1 MIAAPALEA
10 DGKRARFA
18 AVRELLAAKGLL
30 APSWPTPEADAG
42 PVVEPDALPTGLPA
56 LDRLLPGG
64 FPRRAVSEVLGPV
77 ACGKTTLVAHAVAAV
92 TRARRLA
99 AWIDPR
105 GEAYPPAFARAGVEL
120 SRLLWVRP
128 HGVRP
133 GSTNARD
140 ALWAAEVLLQSAAF
154 EVVVLDASGLTFEPH
169 GGRDERGGAGPKER
183 ATARMA
189 LERRAVVLRTA
200 AETAGVALVVLGE
213 RGLPA
218 PGAPPALTLEVEMR
232 APQPPPQS
240 QSHAHACAHV
250 RVARSRWGGAG
261 REACV
266 ELGEWGAAP

>member
-30 APSWPTPEADAG
+30 APSWPTPDDAG

-56 LDRLLPGG
+56 LDALLPGG
-64 FPRRAVSEVLGPV
+64 FPRRAVSEVLGPA

-120 SRLLWVRP
+120 PRLLWVRP
-128 HGVRP
+128 NGRP
-133 GSTNARD
+133 DVTQS
-140 ALWAAEVLLQSAAF
+140 LWAAEVLLQSAAF
-154 EVVVLDASGLTFEPH
+154 EVVVLDASGLVFEPH
-169 GGRDERGGAGPKER
+169 ERGGAGPKER

-218 PGAPPALTLEVEMR
+218 PGAPPALTLEVAAR
-232 APQPPPQS
+232 T
-240 QSHAHACAHV
+240 AHVHV

-261 REACV
+261 REAWV
-266 ELGEWGAAP
+266 EIPE